1 MIDFLRL
8 ITGYLYVFIPVIIV
22 LFVVYK
28 IVVRNLPE
36 YKQTVKTVYRYVML
50 FVCALFALAVIR
62 MAVINEVPENSLD
75 KSVKSERSNYSV
87 EQAKKDTTS
96 IN

>member
-8 ITGYLYVFIPVIIV
+8 ITGYLYVFIPVIII

-28 IVVRNLPE
+28 IVMKNLPE
-36 YKQTVKTVYRYVML
+36 YKQTIKTVYKYVMV

-62 MAVINEVPENSLD
+62 MAVINEVPENNLD

-87 EQAKKDTTS
+87 EQAKKDTIS
-96 IN
+96 VQ

>member
-8 ITGYLYVFIPVIIV
+8 ITGYLYVFIPVIII

-28 IVVRNLPE
+28 IVVKNLPE
-36 YKQTVKTVYRYVML
+36 SKQTIKTVYKYVML

-75 KSVKSERSNYSV
+75 KSIKSERSNYSV
-87 EQAKKDTTS
+87 EQAKKDTIS
-96 IN
+96 IE